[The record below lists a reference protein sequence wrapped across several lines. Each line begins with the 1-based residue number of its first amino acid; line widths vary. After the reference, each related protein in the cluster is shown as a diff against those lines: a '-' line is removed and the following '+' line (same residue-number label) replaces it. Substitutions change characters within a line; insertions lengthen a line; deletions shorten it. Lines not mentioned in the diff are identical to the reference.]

1 MKISYHI
8 SDINFIDDRM
18 IVTVD
23 ENDISVEI
31 AQISEKLL
39 AASAIERSIYKISPS
54 GYGIHWPLIDEDISI
69 NELIKKS

>member
-18 IVTVD
+18 IITVD

-31 AQISEKLL
+31 AHISEKLL

-54 GYGIHWPLIDEDISI
+54 GYEIHWPLIDEDISI